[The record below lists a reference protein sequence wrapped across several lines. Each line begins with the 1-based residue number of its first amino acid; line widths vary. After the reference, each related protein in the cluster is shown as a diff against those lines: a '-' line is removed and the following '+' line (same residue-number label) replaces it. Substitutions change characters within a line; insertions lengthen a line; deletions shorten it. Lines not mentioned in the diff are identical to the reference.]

1 MAGTGILTFE
11 GCSPTEPCF
20 QWSSW
25 VWCSGQLF
33 KQHSPAFLHGRCS
46 STAGRESPSETIPWT
61 RQLGGRGVRPDKKQA
76 FPWNISNLRQM
87 YSWFGWSNMAGSLL
101 FLNLPFIWWQYSP
114 VAAIWLELYWGL
126 VMSNSSRGSKAS
138 STYGFNA
145 IFQDLL
151 QTKLFQWIIVF
162 VTGLR
167 PQCGT
172 QGCLHA
178 TTVEVSSF
186 ITLW

>member
-87 YSWFGWSNMAGSLL
+87 YSWFGWSNMAPSPLC
-101 FLNLPFIWWQYSP
+101 LNLPLIGGNIAQWRIFDLNNKFKSFERLTKKWTAKRNTLLKETG
-114 VAAIWLELYWGL
+114 VLAEKLTAKK
-126 VMSNSSRGSKAS
+126 SRNG
-138 STYGFNA
+138 
-145 IFQDLL
+145 
-151 QTKLFQWIIVF
+151 
-162 VTGLR
+162 R
-167 PQCGT
+167 
-172 QGCLHA
+172 
-178 TTVEVSSF
+178 EVGKC
-186 ITLW
+186 